1 MNLQNYIATM
11 PTYIFAAWV
20 IMLVTVSAA
29 LASATVI
36 ASTPA
41 RHPDLIL
48 VTMEELEKTKLVLDF
63 AERNC
68 KKLGFRVEGSGAYIS
83 VTCGSR

>member
-1 MNLQNYIATM
+1 MNLQSTITM
-11 PTYIFAAWV
+11 PV
-20 IMLVTVSAA
+20 IGLAFCILLIITISAT
-29 LASATVI
+29 LASISVI
-36 ASTPA
+36 AFTPA

-48 VTMEELEKTKLVLDF
+48 VTAEGLQKTSLILDF